1 MLDVDNSGDL
11 SDQEIKRLLNAL
23 GVNITEAGLQQLVK
37 TVDLN
42 GNGTIEFDE
51 FCWMMYEMSRTDGE
65 GELAGLQGKIPMVA
79 VADC

>member
-23 GVNITEAGLQQLVK
+23 GINITEAGLHKLVM

-51 FCWMMYEMSRTDGE
+51 FCWMMYV
-65 GELAGLQGKIPMVA
+65 PF
-79 VADC
+79 DCLYLRS

>member
-23 GVNITEAGLQQLVK
+23 GINITEAGLRKLVV

-51 FCWMMYEMSRTDGE
+51 FCWMMYV
-65 GELAGLQGKIPMVA
+65 PF
-79 VADC
+79 DCHYLPLLS